1 MFDFLKNIFSDII
14 SIGGNDGSVAKSCL
28 TLGNPVDCNLLGSSV
43 RGIFQ
48 ARILRWVAISFSRG
62 SSQLGMEPWSPAS
75 PALHMDTFT
84 AEPRGDPIESNYF
97 YYHII

>member
-1 MFDFLKNIFSDII
+1 MFDFFKNIFSDII

-48 ARILRWVAISFSRG
+48 ARILEWVATSSSRR
-62 SSQLGMEPWSPAS
+62 SSRPRSQTHVSMS
-75 PALHMDTFT
+75 PALAGEFFT
-84 AEPRGDPIESNYF
+84 ASANWEAQ
-97 YYHII
+97 